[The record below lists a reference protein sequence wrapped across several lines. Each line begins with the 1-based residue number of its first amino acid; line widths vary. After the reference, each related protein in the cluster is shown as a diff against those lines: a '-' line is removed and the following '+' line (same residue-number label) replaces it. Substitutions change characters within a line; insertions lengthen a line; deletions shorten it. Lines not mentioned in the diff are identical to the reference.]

1 MIYKYECYENELVK
15 IVNFECV
22 IGRKI
27 IEEI

>member
-1 MIYKYECYENELVK
+1 MIYKYECYENELIK
-15 IVNFECV
+15 IGNFGCV

>member
-15 IVNFECV
+15 IESIGCV

>member
-15 IVNFECV
+15 IEIIGCV